1 MNMTKPV
8 STKLD
13 AANTAALERIR
24 SRYPESNPVGCLPGV
39 DPAKIPVHVA
49 MIMDGNG
56 RWAKQR
62 GLPRIMGHQQGV
74 KTVREMLRACAEVGV
89 EILTLY
95 SFSTENWS
103 RPQEEI
109 QGLMEMCVAYCEHER
124 EALRENNVRV
134 RVLGSRAGMPDAA
147 LNALD
152 QLVDATKDCTGITMC
167 LAVNY
172 GGRDEIVDAARS
184 LASQAAAGEIQ
195 PDEIDAARFA
205 DQLTTRGLPD
215 PDLLI
220 RTGGDFRVS
229 NYLLWQISYAEIM
242 VIDEQWPDFTRER
255 FFELVRSFSERS
267 RRFGN
272 VDTES

>member
-1 MNMTKPV
+1 MAEQV
-8 STKLD
+8 STLD
-13 AANTAALERIR
+13 ARSREALERIQ
-24 SRYPESNPVGCLPGV
+24 SRYPESDPLGCLPGV

-62 GLPRIMGHQQGV
+62 GMPRIMGHQQGV
-74 KTVREMLRACAEVGV
+74 KTVRTMLRACAEIGV

-124 EALRENNVRV
+124 DALKDNNVRV
-134 RVLGSRAGMPDAA
+134 RVLGRREGMPKAA
-147 LNALD
+147 LDALD
-152 QLVDATKDCTGITMC
+152 ALVDATKNCTGITMC

-184 LASQAAAGEIQ
+184 LATLAADGTLDPNA
-195 PDEIDAARFA
+195 IDATLFA
-205 DQLTTRGLPD
+205 NELTTRGLPD

-229 NYLLWQISYAEIM
+229 NYLLWQISYAEIA
-242 VIDEQWPDFTRER
+242 VIEEQWPDFTRER
-255 FFELVRSFSERS
+255 FFELISDFAGRS

-272 VDTES
+272 IDSQ

>member
-1 MNMTKPV
+1 MNQFTTHTLGAE
-8 STKLD
+8 SR
-13 AANTAALERIR
+13 AALERIQT
-24 SRYPESNPVGCLPGV
+24 RYPNADPLGLLSGV
-39 DPAKIPVHVA
+39 DPAKIPSHIA

-56 RWAKQR
+56 RWAQER
-62 GLPRIMGHQQGV
+62 GLPRIKGHHEGA
-74 KTVREMLRACAEVGV
+74 KNVRVMLESCASVGV
-89 EILTLY
+89 EVLTLY

-103 RPQEEI
+103 RPSDEI

-124 EALRENNVRV
+124 DALKSHNVRV
-134 RVLGSRAGMPDAA
+134 RILGRREGMPAPA

-152 QLVDATKDCTGITMC
+152 SLVEATQDCTGITLC

-184 LASQAAAGEIQ
+184 LADRAVRGEIQ
-195 PDEIDAARFA
+195 PQDIDQQLFA
-205 DQLTTRGLPD
+205 ESLTTKGLPD

-242 VIDEQWPDFTRER
+242 VTDVQWPDFSQKQLFGMIKE
-255 FFELVRSFSERS
+255 FAVRS

-272 VDTES
+272 INSESPS

>member
-1 MNMTKPV
+1 MNQ
-8 STKLD
+8 STTHTLG
-13 AANTAALERIR
+13 AESRAALERINT
-24 SRYPESNPVGCLPGV
+24 RYPDADPLGLLPGV
-39 DPAKIPVHVA
+39 DPAKIPAHIA

-56 RWAKQR
+56 RWAQER
-62 GLPRIMGHQQGV
+62 GLPRIKGHHEGA
-74 KTVREMLRACAEVGV
+74 KNVRVMLESCASVGV
-89 EILTLY
+89 EVLTLY

-103 RPQEEI
+103 RPSDEI

-124 EALRENNVRV
+124 DALKAHNVRV
-134 RVLGSRAGMPDAA
+134 RILGRREGMPAPA

-152 QLVDATKDCTGITMC
+152 SLVEATKDCTGITLC

-184 LASQAAAGEIQ
+184 LAARAVCGEIQ
-195 PDEIDAARFA
+195 PDEIDQDMFA
-205 DQLTTRGLPD
+205 ESLTTKGLPD

-242 VIDEQWPDFTRER
+242 VTDVQWPDFSQEQL
-255 FFELVRSFSERS
+255 FGMIQDFAARS

-272 VDTES
+272 IDSESPS

>member
-1 MNMTKPV
+1 MNQPTTQTLGAE
-8 STKLD
+8 SR
-13 AANTAALERIR
+13 AALERIKA
-24 SRYPESNPVGCLPGV
+24 RYPDADPLGLLVGV
-39 DPAKIPVHVA
+39 DPAKIPAHIA

-56 RWAKQR
+56 RWAKER
-62 GLPRIMGHQQGV
+62 GLPRIKGHHEGA
-74 KTVREMLRACAEVGV
+74 KNVRVMLEACASIGV
-89 EILTLY
+89 EVLTLY

-103 RPQEEI
+103 RPSDEI

-124 EALRENNVRV
+124 EALKAHNVRV
-134 RVLGSRAGMPDAA
+134 RILGRREGMPAPA
-147 LNALD
+147 LQALD
-152 QLVDATKDCTGITMC
+152 SLVDATKDCTGITMC

-184 LASQAAAGEIQ
+184 LAARAVNGEIK
-195 PDEIDAARFA
+195 PEDIDAGMFA
-205 DQLTTRGLPD
+205 DALTTKGLPD

-242 VIDEQWPDFTRER
+242 VTGVQWPDFSRD
-255 FFELVRSFSERS
+255 ELFAMIQDFAARS

-272 VDTES
+272 IDSESGA